1 MLRAIG
7 QLLCFSLTHEL
18 LDYWR
23 SLLACVLT
31 ALAAKDAEGSRWVH
45 DERTMEPPDALQT
58 FRRSFYECL
67 SLRGDALFELAD
79 AILGADSAIP
89 SPVHL
94 SLQPPH
100 RRGWGSLYAALGR
113 GRIDAEALRNLL
125 ARHPLAGSETSVYAV
140 DTSVWPRCDAEC
152 SPERGY
158 YYHPSRHSAGQP
170 IVAGWAYQFVA
181 QLNCVRESWTAPVDV
196 ERVRPGQDANEVATE
211 QVRSFLLRRSLC
223 EEGTATTPL
232 FVFDAGYDPVKV
244 QQGLEGC
251 PCQILVRL
259 RAGRRFYGD
268 PSLAD
273 PPEHI
278 GRPRRHGPKMKC
290 SDPSSWPE
298 PSAEHVCEDAG
309 YGSVRVR
316 AWAELHP
323 KVRNHEGR
331 GSRGP
336 LPIVVGTLIL
346 VEVERLP
353 RGESRREPRVLWLW
367 WHGPQGTAP
376 NLDLLWRSYVRR
388 FDLEHTLRFL
398 KQNMGWTTPRVRH
411 PEQADLWSWL
421 VVAAYTQLR
430 LARERVGDLR
440 LPWERRYDKGRLTPV
455 RVHRVVSSLLVK
467 LGTPAKAPKPCGRSP
482 GRPKGSLS
490 GRANRYPAIKTA
502 A

>member
-1 MLRAIG
+1 
-7 QLLCFSLTHEL
+7 
-18 LDYWR
+18 
-23 SLLACVLT
+23 
-31 ALAAKDAEGSRWVH
+31 
-45 DERTMEPPDALQT
+45 MEPSDDLRD
-58 FRRSFYECL
+58 FRCSFYECL
-67 SLRGDALFELAD
+67 HRRGDALFELAD
-79 AILGADSAIP
+79 AILSTDAAAP

-94 SLQPPH
+94 SLQAAH
-100 RRGWGSLYAALGR
+100 RRGWGSFYAALSR
-113 GRIDAEALRNLL
+113 GRIDAEVLRDLL
-125 ARHPLAGSETSVYAV
+125 VRHPLAGSGATPVYAV

-152 SPERGY
+152 SSERGY

-181 QLNCVRESWTAPVDV
+181 QLNFVRESWTAPVDI
-196 ERVRPGQDANEVATE
+196 ERVRPAQDANEVATE
-211 QVRSFLLRRSLC
+211 QVRSFLLRRSSC

-251 PCQILVRL
+251 SCQILVRL

-268 PSLAD
+268 PSLCD
-273 PPEHI
+273 PPENI

-290 SDPSSWPE
+290 ADPSTWPE
-298 PSAEHVCEDAG
+298 PSAEHHCEDAG

-323 KVRNHEGR
+323 KVHNHARKGT
-331 GSRGP
+331 RGP

-353 RGESRREPRVLWLW
+353 RGERRREPRVLWLW
-367 WHGPQGTAP
+367 WHGPQGTEP
-376 NLDLLWRSYVRR
+376 DLDLIWRSYVRR

-398 KQNMGWTTPRVRH
+398 KQSMGWTTPRVRH
-411 PEQADLWSWL
+411 PQQADLWSWL

-430 LARERVGDLR
+430 LARACVVDLR
-440 LPWERRYDKGRLTPV
+440 LPWERRYDRGRLTPV
-455 RVHRVVSSLLVK
+455 RVHRVVSSLLVE

-490 GRANRYPAIKTA
+490 GPAKRYPAIKMA